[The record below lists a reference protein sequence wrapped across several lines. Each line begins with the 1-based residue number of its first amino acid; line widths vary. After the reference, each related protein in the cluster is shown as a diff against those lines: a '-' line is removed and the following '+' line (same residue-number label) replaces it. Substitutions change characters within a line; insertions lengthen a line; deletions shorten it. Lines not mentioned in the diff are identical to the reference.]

1 VENILLEA
9 LKTSSIDFNIDSDE
23 KYQYELIANGEEKIV
38 TRLRKYF
45 EDCDEFII
53 SVAFITMGGI
63 SLFLE
68 ELKNLENKGIK
79 GKILTGDYLTF
90 TEPKALKKLLSY
102 KNIDLKVATNR
113 KHHTKAYF
121 FRKGNIWTLI
131 VGSSNLTQ
139 GALTVNFE
147 WNIKVNSL
155 ENGKI
160 VKSVLE
166 TFNRE
171 FDSLKTLTEEDFFE
185 TASEVKFTSMFL
197 DYFPIKYRNFSKM
210 FVPLKITS
218 LGVTNVDF
226 GFTTLD
232 NVSIKILEFS
242 KFKLIEFRKKEFRI
256 AIDSEDDLFEYEIFK
271 NIKNSKL
278 RYVFEFFINLF
289 QGANIKFN
297 FSDDKYELSFHNHIE
312 HFKFIT
318 LNEFLSQ
325 YEKLVTDLRVYKY
338 KNLSSAEN
346 SPTMSPNFP
355 IGVIEMM

>member
-1 VENILLEA
+1 MTGEDNESPRLFNDFQDNKDSEAEEKVSNIENSGTEEVIKVEEIKEDVKEEIIVEENIINKELNIT
-9 LKTSSIDFNIDSDE
+9 LKENDF
-23 KYQYELIANGEEKIV
+23 L
-38 TRLRKYF
+38 
-45 EDCDEFII
+45 
-53 SVAFITMGGI
+53 
-63 SLFLE
+63 
-68 ELKNLENKGIK
+68 
-79 GKILTGDYLTF
+79 
-90 TEPKALKKLLSY
+90 
-102 KNIDLKVATNR
+102 
-113 KHHTKAYF
+113 
-121 FRKGNIWTLI
+121 
-131 VGSSNLTQ
+131 
-139 GALTVNFE
+139 
-147 WNIKVNSL
+147 
-155 ENGKI
+155 
-160 VKSVLE
+160 
-166 TFNRE
+166 
-171 FDSLKTLTEEDFFE
+171 E
-185 TASEVKFTSMFL
+185 TASEVKFSSMFL

-210 FVPLKITS
+210 FVPLKIIS

-346 SPTMSPNFP
+346 SFYELDLLDRCNNLNESSSWVNAKIKCDSDINVGDIITINRLYKIRFDNFP
-355 IGVIEMM
+355 YDIEEIITTHPLTKGEIKFGVINLNRKAVKIKLNKVYK

>member
-1 VENILLEA
+1 MTGEDNESPRLFNDFQDNKDSEAEEKVSNIENSGTEEVIKVEEIKEDVKEEIIVEENIINKELNIT
-9 LKTSSIDFNIDSDE
+9 LKENDF
-23 KYQYELIANGEEKIV
+23 L
-38 TRLRKYF
+38 
-45 EDCDEFII
+45 
-53 SVAFITMGGI
+53 
-63 SLFLE
+63 
-68 ELKNLENKGIK
+68 
-79 GKILTGDYLTF
+79 
-90 TEPKALKKLLSY
+90 
-102 KNIDLKVATNR
+102 
-113 KHHTKAYF
+113 
-121 FRKGNIWTLI
+121 
-131 VGSSNLTQ
+131 
-139 GALTVNFE
+139 
-147 WNIKVNSL
+147 
-155 ENGKI
+155 
-160 VKSVLE
+160 
-166 TFNRE
+166 
-171 FDSLKTLTEEDFFE
+171 E
-185 TASEVKFTSMFL
+185 TASEVKFSSMFL

-210 FVPLKITS
+210 FVPLKIIS

-346 SPTMSPNFP
+346 SFYELDLLDRCNNLNESSSWVNAKIKCDSDINVGDTITINRLYKIRFDNFP
-355 IGVIEMM
+355 YDIEEVITTHPLTKGEIKFGVINLNRKAVKIKLNKVYK

>member
-1 VENILLEA
+1 MENSGTEEVIKVEEIKEDVKEEIIVEENIINKELNIT
-9 LKTSSIDFNIDSDE
+9 LKENDF
-23 KYQYELIANGEEKIV
+23 L
-38 TRLRKYF
+38 
-45 EDCDEFII
+45 
-53 SVAFITMGGI
+53 
-63 SLFLE
+63 
-68 ELKNLENKGIK
+68 
-79 GKILTGDYLTF
+79 
-90 TEPKALKKLLSY
+90 
-102 KNIDLKVATNR
+102 
-113 KHHTKAYF
+113 
-121 FRKGNIWTLI
+121 
-131 VGSSNLTQ
+131 
-139 GALTVNFE
+139 
-147 WNIKVNSL
+147 
-155 ENGKI
+155 
-160 VKSVLE
+160 
-166 TFNRE
+166 
-171 FDSLKTLTEEDFFE
+171 E
-185 TASEVKFTSMFL
+185 TASEVKFSSMFL

-210 FVPLKITS
+210 FVPLKIIS

-346 SPTMSPNFP
+346 SFYELDLLDRCNNLNESSSWVNAKIKCDSDINVGDIITINRLHKIRFDNFP
-355 IGVIEMM
+355 YDIEEVITTHPLTKGEIKFGVINLNRKAVKIKLNKVYK

>member
-1 VENILLEA
+1 MTGEDNESPRLFNDFQDNKDSEAEEKVSNIENSGTEEVIKVEEIKEDVKEEIIVEENIINKELNIT
-9 LKTSSIDFNIDSDE
+9 LKENDF
-23 KYQYELIANGEEKIV
+23 L
-38 TRLRKYF
+38 
-45 EDCDEFII
+45 
-53 SVAFITMGGI
+53 
-63 SLFLE
+63 
-68 ELKNLENKGIK
+68 
-79 GKILTGDYLTF
+79 
-90 TEPKALKKLLSY
+90 
-102 KNIDLKVATNR
+102 
-113 KHHTKAYF
+113 
-121 FRKGNIWTLI
+121 
-131 VGSSNLTQ
+131 
-139 GALTVNFE
+139 
-147 WNIKVNSL
+147 
-155 ENGKI
+155 
-160 VKSVLE
+160 
-166 TFNRE
+166 
-171 FDSLKTLTEEDFFE
+171 E
-185 TASEVKFTSMFL
+185 TASEVKFSSMFL

-210 FVPLKITS
+210 FVPLKIIS

-346 SPTMSPNFP
+346 SFYELDLLDRCNNLNESSSWVNAKIKCDSDINVGDIITINRLHKIRFDNFP
-355 IGVIEMM
+355 YDIEEVITTHPLTKGEIKFGVINLNRKAVKIKLNKVYK

>member
-1 VENILLEA
+1 MENSGTEEVIKVEEIKEDVKEEIIVEENIINKELNIT
-9 LKTSSIDFNIDSDE
+9 LKENDF
-23 KYQYELIANGEEKIV
+23 L
-38 TRLRKYF
+38 
-45 EDCDEFII
+45 
-53 SVAFITMGGI
+53 
-63 SLFLE
+63 
-68 ELKNLENKGIK
+68 
-79 GKILTGDYLTF
+79 
-90 TEPKALKKLLSY
+90 
-102 KNIDLKVATNR
+102 
-113 KHHTKAYF
+113 
-121 FRKGNIWTLI
+121 
-131 VGSSNLTQ
+131 
-139 GALTVNFE
+139 
-147 WNIKVNSL
+147 
-155 ENGKI
+155 
-160 VKSVLE
+160 
-166 TFNRE
+166 
-171 FDSLKTLTEEDFFE
+171 E
-185 TASEVKFTSMFL
+185 TASEVKFSSMFL

-218 LGVTNVDF
+218 LGVTYVDF
-226 GFTTLD
+226 GFSTLD
-232 NVSIKILEFS
+232 IVSIKILEFS

-346 SPTMSPNFP
+346 SFYELDLLDRCNNLNESSSWVNAKIKCDSDINVGDIITINRLHKIRFDNFP
-355 IGVIEMM
+355 YDIEEVITTHPLTKGEIKFGVINLNRKAVKIKLNKVYK

>member
-1 VENILLEA
+1 MTGEDNESPRLFNDFQDNKDSEAEEKVSNIENSGTEEVIKVEEIKEDVKEEIIVEENIINKELNIT
-9 LKTSSIDFNIDSDE
+9 LKENDF
-23 KYQYELIANGEEKIV
+23 L
-38 TRLRKYF
+38 
-45 EDCDEFII
+45 
-53 SVAFITMGGI
+53 
-63 SLFLE
+63 
-68 ELKNLENKGIK
+68 
-79 GKILTGDYLTF
+79 
-90 TEPKALKKLLSY
+90 
-102 KNIDLKVATNR
+102 
-113 KHHTKAYF
+113 
-121 FRKGNIWTLI
+121 
-131 VGSSNLTQ
+131 
-139 GALTVNFE
+139 
-147 WNIKVNSL
+147 
-155 ENGKI
+155 
-160 VKSVLE
+160 
-166 TFNRE
+166 
-171 FDSLKTLTEEDFFE
+171 E
-185 TASEVKFTSMFL
+185 TASEVKFSSMFL

-210 FVPLKITS
+210 FVPLKIIS

-346 SPTMSPNFP
+346 SFYELDLLDRCNNLNESSSWVNAKIKCDSDINVGDIITINRLYKIRFDNFP
-355 IGVIEMM
+355 YDIEEVITTHPLTKGEIKFGVINLNRKAVKIKLNKVYK

>member
-1 VENILLEA
+1 MENSGTEKVTKVEEIKEDVKEEIIVEENIINKELSIT
-9 LKTSSIDFNIDSDE
+9 LKENDF
-23 KYQYELIANGEEKIV
+23 L
-38 TRLRKYF
+38 
-45 EDCDEFII
+45 
-53 SVAFITMGGI
+53 
-63 SLFLE
+63 
-68 ELKNLENKGIK
+68 
-79 GKILTGDYLTF
+79 
-90 TEPKALKKLLSY
+90 
-102 KNIDLKVATNR
+102 
-113 KHHTKAYF
+113 
-121 FRKGNIWTLI
+121 
-131 VGSSNLTQ
+131 
-139 GALTVNFE
+139 
-147 WNIKVNSL
+147 
-155 ENGKI
+155 
-160 VKSVLE
+160 
-166 TFNRE
+166 
-171 FDSLKTLTEEDFFE
+171 E
-185 TASEVKFTSMFL
+185 TASEVKFSSMFL

-289 QGANIKFN
+289 HGTNIKFN
-297 FSDDKYELSFHNHIE
+297 FSDDRYELNFHNHIE

-346 SPTMSPNFP
+346 SFYELDLLDRCNNLNESSSWVNAKIKCDSDINVGDIITINRLHKIRFDNFP
-355 IGVIEMM
+355 YDIEEVITTHPLTKGEIKFGVINLNRKAVKIKLNKVYK

>member
-1 VENILLEA
+1 MTGEDNESPRLFNDFQDNKDSEVEEKVSNIENSGTEKVIKVEEIKEDVKEEIIVEENIINKELNIT
-9 LKTSSIDFNIDSDE
+9 LKENDF
-23 KYQYELIANGEEKIV
+23 L
-38 TRLRKYF
+38 
-45 EDCDEFII
+45 
-53 SVAFITMGGI
+53 
-63 SLFLE
+63 
-68 ELKNLENKGIK
+68 
-79 GKILTGDYLTF
+79 
-90 TEPKALKKLLSY
+90 
-102 KNIDLKVATNR
+102 
-113 KHHTKAYF
+113 
-121 FRKGNIWTLI
+121 
-131 VGSSNLTQ
+131 
-139 GALTVNFE
+139 
-147 WNIKVNSL
+147 
-155 ENGKI
+155 
-160 VKSVLE
+160 
-166 TFNRE
+166 
-171 FDSLKTLTEEDFFE
+171 E
-185 TASEVKFTSMFL
+185 TASEVKFSSMFL

-210 FVPLKITS
+210 FVPLKIIS

-346 SPTMSPNFP
+346 SFYELDLLDRCNNLNESSSWVNAKIKCDSDINVGDTITINRLYKIRFDNFP
-355 IGVIEMM
+355 YDIEEVITTHPLTKGEIKFGVINLNRKAVKIKLNKVYK

>member
-1 VENILLEA
+1 MTGEDNESPRLFNDFQDNKDSEAEEKVSNIENSGTEEVIKVEEIKEDVKKEIIVEENIINKELNIT
-9 LKTSSIDFNIDSDE
+9 LKENDF
-23 KYQYELIANGEEKIV
+23 L
-38 TRLRKYF
+38 
-45 EDCDEFII
+45 
-53 SVAFITMGGI
+53 
-63 SLFLE
+63 
-68 ELKNLENKGIK
+68 
-79 GKILTGDYLTF
+79 
-90 TEPKALKKLLSY
+90 
-102 KNIDLKVATNR
+102 
-113 KHHTKAYF
+113 
-121 FRKGNIWTLI
+121 
-131 VGSSNLTQ
+131 
-139 GALTVNFE
+139 
-147 WNIKVNSL
+147 
-155 ENGKI
+155 
-160 VKSVLE
+160 
-166 TFNRE
+166 
-171 FDSLKTLTEEDFFE
+171 E
-185 TASEVKFTSMFL
+185 TASEVKFSSMFL

-210 FVPLKITS
+210 FVPLKIIS

-346 SPTMSPNFP
+346 SFYELDLLDRCNNLNESSSWVNAKIKCDSDINVGDTITINRLYKIRFDNFP
-355 IGVIEMM
+355 YDIEEVITTHSLTKGEIKFGVINLNRKAVKIKLNKVYK

>member
-1 VENILLEA
+1 
-9 LKTSSIDFNIDSDE
+9 
-23 KYQYELIANGEEKIV
+23 
-38 TRLRKYF
+38 
-45 EDCDEFII
+45 
-53 SVAFITMGGI
+53 
-63 SLFLE
+63 
-68 ELKNLENKGIK
+68 
-79 GKILTGDYLTF
+79 
-90 TEPKALKKLLSY
+90 
-102 KNIDLKVATNR
+102 
-113 KHHTKAYF
+113 
-121 FRKGNIWTLI
+121 
-131 VGSSNLTQ
+131 
-139 GALTVNFE
+139 
-147 WNIKVNSL
+147 
-155 ENGKI
+155 
-160 VKSVLE
+160 
-166 TFNRE
+166 
-171 FDSLKTLTEEDFFE
+171 
-185 TASEVKFTSMFL
+185 MFL

-210 FVPLKITS
+210 FVPLKIIS

-346 SPTMSPNFP
+346 SFYELDLLDRFNNLNESSSWVNAKIKCDSDINVGDIITINRLYKIRFDNFP
-355 IGVIEMM
+355 YDIEEVITTHPLTKGEIKFGVINLNRKAVKIKLNKVYK

>member
-1 VENILLEA
+1 MTGEDNKSPRLFNDLQDNKDSEVEEKVSNVENSGTEKVIKVEEI
-9 LKTSSIDFNIDSDE
+9 KEDVKEEIIVEENIIN
-23 KYQYELIANGEEKIV
+23 KEL
-38 TRLRKYF
+38 
-45 EDCDEFII
+45 
-53 SVAFITMGGI
+53 
-63 SLFLE
+63 
-68 ELKNLENKGIK
+68 
-79 GKILTGDYLTF
+79 
-90 TEPKALKKLLSY
+90 
-102 KNIDLKVATNR
+102 
-113 KHHTKAYF
+113 
-121 FRKGNIWTLI
+121 
-131 VGSSNLTQ
+131 NLT
-139 GALTVNFE
+139 L
-147 WNIKVNSL
+147 K
-155 ENGKI
+155 EN
-160 VKSVLE
+160 
-166 TFNRE
+166 
-171 FDSLKTLTEEDFFE
+171 DFLE
-185 TASEVKFTSMFL
+185 TASEVKFSSMFL

-210 FVPLKITS
+210 FVPSKITS

-297 FSDDKYELSFHNHIE
+297 FSDDRYELNFHNHIE

-346 SPTMSPNFP
+346 SFYELDLLDRCNNLNESSSWVNAKIKCDSDINVGDIITINRLHKIRFDNFP
-355 IGVIEMM
+355 YDIEEVITTHPLTKGEIKFGVINLNRKAVKIKLNKVYK